1 MGIPYP
7 NRNDFT
13 LSRNPAF
20 STRVIKTA
28 MSSHAPANIPRIKK
42 DTTRSTSKKIPSK
55 VCSSKIQGG
64 LVTSSSTRD
73 HETAHASEKELS
85 SSLKRSEGSTCSG
98 ACGKIGGCERKEKS
112 VSLEF

>member
-1 MGIPYP
+1 MPQQ
-7 NRNDFT
+7 
-13 LSRNPAF
+13 
-20 STRVIKTA
+20 
-28 MSSHAPANIPRIKK
+28 IKK

-55 VCSSKIQGG
+55 VCSSKLQGG

-85 SSLKRSEGSTCSG
+85 PSLKRSEGSTCSG